1 MKLSN
6 KTFFIFLAM
15 LFACGCLMPLIFIV
29 IILTVGYYWI
39 CQIAALFIVFKFF
52 PTIAYLIGGLCALYF
67 YKGNQWYKL
76 AGYMLLFTS
85 LIIFICTL
93 AISIASCGR
102 PNDIL
107 FIPLWLLGIWIA
119 TSVLP
124 TIIAAYITKSLID
137 RHKDKTDK
145 GFDATC

>member
-6 KTFFIFLAM
+6 KTFFIFLAV
-15 LFACGCLMPLIFIV
+15 LFACGCLIPLILWSTILIENDHLTGYDAAALIFITFSY
-29 IILTVGYYWI
+29 IMTFLM
-39 CQIAALFIVFKFF
+39 
-52 PTIAYLIGGLCALYF
+52 GGLCALCV
-67 YKGNQWYKL
+67 YKGDQWYKL

-85 LIIFICTL
+85 LIVFICTL
-93 AISIASCGR
+93 AISIVSCGR

-145 GFDATC
+145 DV